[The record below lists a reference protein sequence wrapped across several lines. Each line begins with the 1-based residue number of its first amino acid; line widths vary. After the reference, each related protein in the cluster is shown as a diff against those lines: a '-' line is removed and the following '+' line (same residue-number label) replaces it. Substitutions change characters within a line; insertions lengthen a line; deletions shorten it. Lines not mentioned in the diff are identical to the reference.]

1 MPDQE
6 TRNWLC
12 GQAYTVLAELMTGDD
27 DQLALRAA
35 QTVLA
40 YLERE
45 KHGGPEQVEGQ
56 RIVIHYGEFAPKPP
70 AGGAAAAPGPGRN
83 PGQSGPFPGGRLRTP
98 LGQDRDREDSC
109 A

>member
-40 YLERE
+40 YLETLFP
-45 KHGGPEQVEGQ
+45 GDPEIEGQ
-56 RIVIHYGEFAPKPP
+56 PIVIHYGELAPKSA
-70 AGGAAAAPGPGRN
+70 AGAAPGPGRN